1 MSIIKSEDSGKWIN
15 GLVALFAFVVG
26 FLTKRF
32 IDQLSIWLD
41 LETKVSNI
49 GLISQVVGVLIGFA
63 IFVYVLKSE
72 KTSSYLKEVF
82 DELVRVVWPSKDAT
96 MKITIGLVV
105 ALVIVAGIFV
115 SVDFVFK
122 KILSIVY

>member
-1 MSIIKSEDSGKWIN
+1 MSIIKSEDSNKWIN
-15 GLVALFAFVVG
+15 ALVILFSAVVG

-32 IDQLSIWLD
+32 VDQLAVWFD

-49 GLISQVVGVLIGFA
+49 AYVSQVLGVVVAISLFA
-63 IFVYVLKSE
+63 YIVKSA
-72 KTSSYLKEVF
+72 KTSSYLNEVY
-82 DELVRVVWPSKDAT
+82 DELVRVVWPTKDAT

-115 SVDFVFK
+115 SVDFIFK
-122 KILSIVY
+122 KVLEFVY

>member
-1 MSIIKSEDSGKWIN
+1 MSIIKSEDSNKWIN
-15 GLVALFAFVVG
+15 ALVILFSAVVG

-32 IDQLSIWLD
+32 IDQLAVWFD

-49 GLISQVVGVLIGFA
+49 AYVSQVLGVVVAISLFA
-63 IFVYVLKSE
+63 YIVKSA
-72 KTSSYLKEVF
+72 KTSSYLNEVY
-82 DELVRVVWPSKDAT
+82 DELVRVVWPTKDAT

-115 SVDFVFK
+115 SVDFIFK
-122 KILSIVY
+122 KVLEFVY